1 MNVRPADQSEPT
13 EQPTDEEVGVSGE
26 GSRTEGSGFWRRSQN
41 GAGLLL
47 LLAGMALTVLWMS
60 VFGAKVLHMVSVP
73 LLVHPY
79 LDWVVVLSMVLI
91 AAGAGLIFQKS
102 RRTMQ
107 AEKQMRM
114 EVHRRSRALFSEKS
128 RLHREEQAKAGR
140 Q

>member
-1 MNVRPADQSEPT
+1 MNPQPSTSLQS
-13 EQPTDEEVGVSGE
+13 
-26 GSRTEGSGFWRRSQN
+26 R
-41 GAGLLL
+41 AGLPLLL
-47 LLAGMALTVLWMS
+47 LGLALTLLWGGMALKLVRM
-60 VFGAKVLHMVSVP
+60 P
-73 LLVHPY
+73 LLVHSY